1 MVGHRMPE
9 IWDSLTNLPPVAHPE
24 GARAAVLVPLY
35 EDRAGTVRVVM
46 TKRPDDMPTHP
57 GDVVF
62 PGGYMAD
69 GEGPVQ
75 TALREATEEVGI
87 PATAVAV
94 IGGLTPI
101 TARTRGTLIVPVVA
115 RIARPAELRRDP
127 REVDAILEPSLDEL
141 LDESR
146 WRTADYEGH
155 QLWFFEF
162 PVGTLW
168 GATAFMMRE
177 LLGIIR
183 HGAGPSR

>member
-1 MVGHRMPE
+1 VGHRMPR
-9 IWDSLTNLPPVAHPE
+9 IWDVLADLPPVAHPAE
-24 GARAAVLVPLY
+24 ARAAVLVPLY
-35 EDRAGTVRVVM
+35 EDGEGRARVVM

-62 PGGYMAD
+62 PGGHMND

-75 TALREATEEVGI
+75 AALREAAEEVGI
-87 PATAVAV
+87 PPAAVEV

-101 TARTRGTLIVPVVA
+101 TTRNRDTLIVPVVA
-115 RIARPAELRRDP
+115 RISRPAELRRDP
-127 REVDAILEPSLDEL
+127 REVDAILEPPLDDL

-146 WRTADYEGH
+146 WRSADYEGH
-155 QLWFFEF
+155 RLWFFEF

-168 GATAFMMRE
+168 GATAFMVRE

-183 HGAGPSR
+183 RGMGVAR